1 MGSLA
6 PSANPGVPLN
16 PEDPGWGIR
25 IARVVNNLL
34 IGKLNN
40 TGTVTLGNGV
50 VSTTVS
56 DARCG
61 PSSVVL
67 LMATSSTG
75 AVALDQWSIQ
85 TRTNGAFTITHIST
99 STANCTASYALFG

>member
-6 PSANPGVPLN
+6 NKANPGVGLDPTI
-16 PEDPGWGIR
+16 PGWAEQVGTTL
-25 IARVVNNLL
+25 NNLL

-40 TGTVTLGNGV
+40 TGTIRLVHGG

-61 PSSVVL
+61 PNSVINI
-67 LMATSSTG
+67 MATNAGG
-75 AVALDQWSIQ
+75 AVALDQWWVS
-85 TRTNGAFTITHIST
+85 TRTNGYFTVTHIST
-99 STANCTASYALFG
+99 STSTCTASYSVLG

>member
-6 PSANPGVPLN
+6 LTAYSAIPLD
-16 PEDPGWGIR
+16 PEAPGWGR
-25 IARVVNNLL
+25 QVAETANNML

-61 PSSVVL
+61 PATVVL
-67 LMATSSTG
+67 LMATSPLG
-75 AVALDQWSIQ
+75 AVALNQWSVQ

-99 STANCTASYALFG
+99 STATATAAYCLLG